1 MEVFSGITGFWQT
14 WAVDPLS
21 SVLTVIHD
29 AVGSYAIAIILF
41 TIGIRLLM
49 IPLTVRQIRSQRRM
63 QLLQPEIAKM
73 RKRLKGDRQAESK
86 AMMELYRKHSV
97 NPVSGCLP
105 LLVQLPVLLALY
117 GGILTLSSRGL
128 LNEQFLWF
136 NLAREDS
143 TFSVVGQTAPTVPV
157 DVQFATTS
165 ATTALESSIAADF
178 TGQFSNYR
186 FHLNTIASDEA
197 PGILAGGRI
206 DAVFTDD
213 RLTVNQVPANVTE
226 ARLIQSAAFVVARDR
241 EITRLT
247 QNEVRRI
254 LRGQLRS
261 WADVGAGSGTIA
273 LHGIR
278 SDIGTTEL
286 LSELLLDGEPI
297 GTTIQLHD
305 NFDAYVDALRKDPQA
320 LGVASPL
327 AHEDLRFLNIEGPG
341 GTRAF
346 APVPAV
352 LAAGN
357 YPLAK
362 DFYAYW
368 PPPRDDARQFLR
380 DWWDSGQGQTSG
392 QVAGFT
398 RLPAKTGIFG
408 SAGFYIAVLALL
420 AGAFQ
425 FVQARM
431 MQQPDAEGQAAT
443 MNRVM
448 QFMPII
454 VVIFAWTFQAG
465 LVLYW
470 VISSII
476 SIVQQYFTTGTGKLL
491 PAHWRMARDVRATP
505 VPAPAATDGAD
516 GADTTED
523 ESETSVAASPRRR
536 RRRRR
541 RRG

>member
-63 QLLQPEIAKM
+63 QMLQPEIAKM

-86 AMMELYRKHSV
+86 AMMELYRTHNV

-143 TFSVVGQTAPTVPV
+143 TFSIVGQTAPTFPV

-186 FHLNTIASDEA
+186 FHLDTITAGQA
-197 PGILAGGRI
+197 PEMLADGMF

-213 RLTVNQVPANVTE
+213 RLDLNQVPANVKE
-226 ARLIQSAAFVVARDR
+226 SRLIQSAALVVARDR
-241 EITRLT
+241 DVTRLT
-247 QNEVRRI
+247 QNDVRRI
-254 LRGQLRS
+254 LRGELRS
-261 WADVGAGSGTIA
+261 WAEVGVGSGTIA

-278 SDIGTTEL
+278 SDIGTIEL

-297 GTTIQLHD
+297 GTNIQLHD
-305 NFDAYVDALRKDPQA
+305 SFDDYVDALRNDPQA

-327 AHEDLRFLNIEGPG
+327 EHEDLRFLNIEGAG
-341 GTRAF
+341 AARAF
-346 APVPAV
+346 APVPAA
-352 LAAGN
+352 LAAGT

-362 DFYAYW
+362 DLYAYW
-368 PPPRDDARQFLR
+368 PPPRDDAREFLR
-380 DWWDSGQGQTSG
+380 DWWDSGQGQTSS

-398 RLPAKTGIFG
+398 RLPADTGIFG

-425 FVQARM
+425 FFQARM
-431 MQQPDAEGQAAT
+431 MQQPNAEGQAAT

-491 PAHWRMARDVRATP
+491 PAHWRFARDVRANQP
-505 VPAPAATDGAD
+505 AAPAGTD

-523 ESETSVAASPRRR
+523 QPEPSVAASPRRR